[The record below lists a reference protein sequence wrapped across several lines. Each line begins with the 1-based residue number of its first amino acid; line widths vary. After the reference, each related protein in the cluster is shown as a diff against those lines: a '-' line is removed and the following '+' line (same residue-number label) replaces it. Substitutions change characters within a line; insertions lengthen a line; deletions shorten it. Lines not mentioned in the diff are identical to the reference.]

1 MTIPARSTEA
11 KRLSAQVDWEAIYAD
26 QLPRVYNLFRYWIG
40 DNALAEDLT
49 SATFEKVWKHRL
61 HYRQDVAAFST
72 WLFTIAR
79 RVAIDYFRQRN
90 IEVALDNAVTLT
102 TEDQP
107 DTIAQRHS
115 DFERLAELLSQL
127 PTREHELIALK
138 YGAELTYSE
147 IADLTGL
154 SETNVGSL
162 LSRTVQKLR
171 AACKV
176 DT

>member
-1 MTIPARSTEA
+1 MTVPARSTEA

-61 HYRQDVAAFST
+61 RYRQDLATFST

-79 RVAIDYFRQRN
+79 RVAIDYFRHRHM
-90 IEVALDNAVTLT
+90 EVALDDAITLT

-115 DFERLAELLSQL
+115 DFEHLAELLSQL
-127 PTREHELIALK
+127 PSRERELIALR
-138 YGAELTYSE
+138 YGAELTHCE

-154 SETNVGSL
+154 SETNVGTL

-171 AACKV
+171 ASWKV
-176 DT
+176 EP